1 MATVNFSVPDWVKA
15 EFDRTFQG
23 QNKSAVIAGLM
34 QEAVERVALKKRRQA
49 LFEQLTAKRPQRGT
63 ADDKDIKAARQAGR
77 S

>member
-1 MATVNFSVPDWVKA
+1 MATVNFSVPDGVKA

-49 LFEQLTAKRPQRGT
+49 LFEELTTKRPQRGN

-77 S
+77 P